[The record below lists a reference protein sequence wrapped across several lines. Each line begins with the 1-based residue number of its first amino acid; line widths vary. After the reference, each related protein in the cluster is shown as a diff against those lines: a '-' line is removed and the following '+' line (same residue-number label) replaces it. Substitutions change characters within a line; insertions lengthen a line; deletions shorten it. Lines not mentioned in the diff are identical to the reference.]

1 MGSAS
6 RDAAQVSVLAY
17 AGLRPGEALALPWG
31 SVGERLLLIEQSA
44 SMGHLTETKTGAV
57 RTVRLLAPVIDD
69 LAALRA
75 MVADPAP
82 ERLVF
87 SDQAGAIWTESQW
100 RNWRRRVFK
109 PAALGAGAGGARPYD
124 LRHSF
129 VSLLIAEGR
138 NVIDVP
144 RQAGH
149 SPTMTLQTY
158 GHVFDESTAP
168 TTKRPRNASPRHVAR
183 SPQFFWR
190 PVGNHYLDRS
200 VAIDETFAN
209 PRHPCTG
216 WLLRAIPTRPKC
228 WAGPAT

>member
-129 VSLLIAEGR
+129 VSRLIAEGR
-138 NVIDVP
+138 NVIDVA

-158 GHVFDESTAP
+158 GHVFDEFDGADHQTAEE
-168 TTKRPRNASPRHVAR
+168 RIAEAR
-183 SPQFFWR
+183 RTLTAVLLATGWQSLPGPER
-190 PVGNHYLDRS
+190 RDRRDLRQP
-200 VAIDETFAN
+200 AA
-209 PRHPCTG
+209 PCTE